1 MSNNDFNEQIYNL
14 INLRN
19 ELKETKKEVSRIKQD
34 IKALNEKNLQEINKM
49 SGGLEFKP
57 INDIPK
63 PTDKE
68 IANLMEN
75 ASKTSG
81 TSTTSTSNI
90 FTNRIK
96 NQKKNNPIKEY
107 NKNQQIRKEGPVF
120 RITYSPMKRANIIAQ
135 VLRCIKAIYEPSP
148 YIQPKIDKETVNNI
162 NNILKEKNGW
172 YPIENIGFYLPSRE
186 ELTYD
191 KNKIEDERIDKIEF
205 IFHNKIYFMYNILE
219 SFIDEIK
226 NYYRKDKKPHYPS
239 NIENIIKKFLNY
251 SNIKREEEEKLDK
264 NAKQIVVKQAL
275 GLPEVPTHTP

>member
-1 MSNNDFNEQIYNL
+1 MSNNDFNKQINNL
-14 INLRN
+14 INLQN
-19 ELKETKKEVSRIKQD
+19 ELKGMKQEVSRIEQD
-34 IKALNEKNLQEINKM
+34 IKALNEKMLGE
-49 SGGLEFKP
+49 LEFQP
-57 INDIPK
+57 INEIPK
-63 PTDKE
+63 ATNKE
-68 IANLMEN
+68 ITKLMEN

-96 NQKKNNPIKEY
+96 NQKKNIPIKEY

-135 VLRCIKAIYEPSP
+135 VLRYINAIYEPSS
-148 YIQPKIDKETVNNI
+148 YIQPEIDKETVNNI

-191 KNKIEDERIDKIEF
+191 KNEIEDKRIDKIEF
-205 IFHNKIYFMYNILE
+205 IYHNKKYYMYNILE

-239 NIENIIKKFLNY
+239 NIENIINKFLYY

-264 NAKQIVVKQAL
+264 NANQFVIKQVH